1 MKRASLGNKKS
12 SKIRKV
18 SGVVNS
24 NEDYYYEEENEE
36 ETIVSDDSR
45 YHDDDEEEVIGE
57 DVDTSDLNDKNVNS
71 EDEELEDSSSY
82 ETDEEMEDIVSDYVD
97 EDEKT
102 DNESAGNDEN
112 GAEALVDEVKFP
124 TVHPLSLIRNKER
137 RLKMYRQIK
146 KEKSKNKM
154 KERKAR
160 RKEGPAKSAGH
171 TIESLREP
179 DQTNITQL
187 TQADNEELVKELEL
201 DEFSAYFAREYEPK
215 VLITFS
221 DNPTTK
227 TRKFG
232 LELSRIF
239 PNALVKIR
247 NRSSTKRICKSAIR
261 ESYSDVLII
270 NEDRRKP
277 SGLLLI
283 HLPGG
288 PTAHFKV
295 SNVRLTTDIKRDH
308 KEITKHRPE
317 LILTNFTTRLGVMLG
332 RMLGALFHQDP
343 QFKGRRAATFH
354 NQRDFIFFRHHRYEF
369 AKDAKRVKL
378 RELGPRF
385 TLKVRSIQE
394 GLFDSKCG
402 DYLWIATNKRHELEA
417 SRRRFH
423 L

>member
-1 MKRASLGNKKS
+1 MSGNDS
-12 SKIRKV
+12 SD
-18 SGVVNS
+18 
-24 NEDYYYEEENEE
+24 NED
-36 ETIVSDDSR
+36 SDVEKDS
-45 YHDDDEEEVIGE
+45 HDDRA
-57 DVDTSDLNDKNVNS
+57 NVGNS
-71 EDEELEDSSSY
+71 EDEQTGNDSDDLD
-82 ETDEEMEDIVSDYVD
+82 EDEEMESATEAKDVVTDYQDD
-97 EDEKT
+97 ED
-102 DNESAGNDEN
+102 DMDESIADDCGEEDDSEQVRMPKVN
-112 GAEALVDEVKFP
+112 
-124 TVHPLSLIRNKER
+124 PLSLIRNKER
-137 RLKMYRQIK
+137 RLKMYREMK
-146 KEKSKNKM
+146 KEKNKNKM
-154 KERKAR
+154 KERKER
-160 RKEGPAKSAGH
+160 RKAGPAQNPGH
-171 TIESLREP
+171 TIESLRQP
-179 DQTNITQL
+179 DQTSITHL
-187 TQADNEELVKELEL
+187 TQADNDELVRELEL
-201 DEFSAYFAREYEPK
+201 DEFSSYFAREYEPK

-239 PNALVKIR
+239 PNALVKVR
-247 NRSSTKRICKSAIR
+247 NRSSVKRICKSAIR
-261 ESYSDVLII
+261 EGYSDVLII

-277 SGLLLI
+277 DGLLLI

-369 AKDAKRVKL
+369 SKDAKRVKL

-385 TLKVRSIQE
+385 TLKVHSIQE

-402 DYLWIATNKRHELEA
+402 DYLWIATNRRHDLEA